1 MRAMATTYALLS
13 LAVNAFLSSDAVA
26 EDKFKK
32 MSGSEIRA
40 KLPGMEITD
49 GTHWADQFAANGIV
63 ASYSMGRKS
72 AGKWHVQ
79 KDELCIDRGKDDG
92 GCYQVWLSGK
102 KVELKRVG
110 STLPLEGILQK
121 QTVRR

>member
-1 MRAMATTYALLS
+1 MRAMATTLALLS
-13 LAVNAFLSSDAVA
+13 LAVNAFLNTDAVA

-32 MSGSEIRA
+32 MSGPQIQA

-49 GTHWADQFAANGIV
+49 GTHWADQFAANGTV

-72 AGKWHVQ
+72 TGNWHVQ
-79 KDELCIDRGKDDG
+79 KEELCIERAKEDG

-102 KVELKRVG
+102 KVELRRVG

-121 QTVRR
+121 QTARR